1 MPNLSSKMRDK
12 YIDDL
17 LRARPQGPNHPQQK
31 ITYVKDEVSRDWC
44 SKDCEYK
51 YKYELIPSHPMWGY
65 TAEQIFSIGLMDKD
79 SVDQYVRERWF
90 DGKGSYSLGRKKA
103 TVTRRVNRLWERLE
117 DVIRKVKREGGVG
130 IYNVRNGYYRDD
142 GEFGNIYA
150 TSPEEAQRFAD
161 MFFGYLSGDKR
172 LRVEFVRFGTPPEV
186 ISLNAKTI
194 QDGASRIQQYESKI
208 EQLQKMIDD
217 QRMRIETLSM
227 IESQQLSAES
237 TETV

>member
-1 MPNLSSKMRDK
+1 MPTLSPKMKDK
-12 YIDDL
+12 YVDDL

-31 ITYVKDEVSRDWC
+31 ITYVKAELSKDWC
-44 SKDCEYK
+44 YRSCEYK
-51 YKYELIPSHPMWGY
+51 YKYELIPSHPTWGY
-65 TAEQIFSIGLMDKD
+65 TAEQIFSLDLMNRDD
-79 SVDQYVRERWF
+79 VDEYVRNRWF
-90 DGKGSYSLGRKKA
+90 DGKSTYQLGRKKA
-103 TVTRRVNRLWERLE
+103 TVTRRINRIWERLE
-117 DVIRKVKREGGVG
+117 GVIRKVKRDGGVG

-194 QDGASRIQQYESKI
+194 QDGAAKIQQFENKI
-208 EQLQKMIDD
+208 EQLQKWIDY

-227 IESQQLSAES
+227 IESQQLSAEDK
-237 TETV
+237 

>member
-1 MPNLSSKMRDK
+1 MKDK
-12 YIDDL
+12 YVDDL

-31 ITYVKDEVSRDWC
+31 ITYVKEKSGEKWC
-44 SKDCEYK
+44 DTSYVYKDTYDI
-51 YKYELIPSHPMWGY
+51 IPSHPTWGY
-65 TAEQIFSIGLMDKD
+65 TSEQIFSIGLMDRD
-79 SVDQYVRERWF
+79 DVDRYVRERWF
-90 DGKGSYSLGRKKA
+90 GGKGSYSLGRKKA
-103 TVTRRVNRLWERLE
+103 TVTRRVNRIWARLE
-117 DVIRKVKREGGVG
+117 DVIRKVRREGGVG

-172 LRVEFVRFGTPPEV
+172 LKVEFVRFGTPPEV

-194 QDGASRIQQYESKI
+194 QNGAAKIQQFESKI
-208 EQLQKMIDD
+208 EQLQKWIND

-227 IESQQLSAES
+227 IESQQLSAE
-237 TETV
+237 EK

>member
-1 MPNLSSKMRDK
+1 MPTLSPKMKDK
-12 YIDDL
+12 YVDDL

-31 ITYVKDEVSRDWC
+31 ITYVKEKSGEKWC
-44 SKDCEYK
+44 DTSYVYKDTYDI
-51 YKYELIPSHPMWGY
+51 IPSHPTWGY
-65 TAEQIFSIGLMDKD
+65 TSEQIFSIGLMDRD
-79 SVDQYVRERWF
+79 DVDRYVRERWF
-90 DGKGSYSLGRKKA
+90 GGKGSYSLGRKKA
-103 TVTRRVNRLWERLE
+103 TVTRRVNRIWARLE
-117 DVIRKVKREGGVG
+117 DVIRKVRREGGVG

-172 LRVEFVRFGTPPEV
+172 LKVEFVRFGTPPEV

-194 QDGASRIQQYESKI
+194 QSGAAKIQQFESKI
-208 EQLQKMIDD
+208 EQLQKWIND

-227 IESQQLSAES
+227 IESQQLSAE
-237 TETV
+237 EK

>member
-1 MPNLSSKMRDK
+1 MPTLSPKMKDK
-12 YIDDL
+12 YVDDL

-31 ITYVKDEVSRDWC
+31 ITYKKVTSGEKWC
-44 SKDCEYK
+44 DTSYVYK
-51 YKYELIPSHPMWGY
+51 NTYELIPSHPTWGY
-65 TAEQIFSIGLMDKD
+65 TYEQIFSIGLMDRD
-79 SVDQYVRERWF
+79 DVDRYVRERWF
-90 DGKGSYSLGRKKA
+90 GGKGSYSLGRKKA
-103 TVTRRVNRLWERLE
+103 TVTRRVNRIWARLE
-117 DVIRKVKREGGVG
+117 DIIRKVKREGGVG

-172 LRVEFVRFGTPPEV
+172 LKVEFVRFGTPPEV

-194 QDGASRIQQYESKI
+194 QNGAAKIQQFESKI
-208 EQLQKMIDD
+208 EQLQKWIND

-227 IESQQLSAES
+227 IESQQLSAE
-237 TETV
+237 EK